1 MTTRIGDELRAK
13 IAALWPDI
21 LNELAAGAFVAPM
34 LARLGLKP
42 EQLRGFYATD
52 PLARQQWA
60 DAREQS
66 GDAFAERAL
75 EMALHPCQ
83 IINPGE
89 KGNETGTQPLI
100 IPVEPAHARN
110 AIDTLKWAARV
121 RNPRTYSDK
130 AQLDINVKTVDLTRI
145 INEAN
150 ARLARGRA
158 PVTLEHDARPALG
171 HAADAAIAH
180 SASKLLELL

>member
-1 MTTRIGDELRAK
+1 MTTRISEETRAR
-13 IAALWPDI
+13 ITALWPDI
-21 LNELAAGAFVAPM
+21 LNELAAGAFVVPM
-34 LARLGLKP
+34 LARLGLK
-42 EQLRGFYATD
+42 EEWLRAYRVGNPTAATE
-52 PLARQQWA
+52 WA
-60 DAREQS
+60 NAREQS

-75 EMALHPCQ
+75 EMALNPCQ
-83 IINPGE
+83 VIPSKEEG
-89 KGNETGTQPLI
+89 GQPLI
-100 IPVEPAHARN
+100 IKIDPAHARN

-121 RNPRTYSDK
+121 RNPRTYGDK
-130 AQLDINVKTVDLTRI
+130 AQLDISVKTVDLTRI
-145 INEAN
+145 ISEAN